1 MEGPYRD
8 LGAGF
13 ARLAG
18 AEGARRSP
26 SRIFSVEDALL
37 ELLRNSRDAG
47 ARSIYVASTL
57 RNRRYRTL
65 TVLDDGVGIPK
76 SHLDLV
82 FEPGVTTRHLAP
94 VARQNDHSSHG
105 AGLSLHHIK
114 NAAIDARIASDSD
127 PTSVTATFDTE
138 RIPERSLQS
147 ATRTSHSNLGA
158 TLLRFLEN
166 TPNTH
171 IYHAS
176 PARILAAL
184 IKSRIILN
192 KVVDGSE
199 NVKEV
204 GDSLGLGVSMR
215 TAQRIVSGELG
226 NTRPITSMVPVSHDE
241 FKPKKAGNISPEK
254 SGANIS
260 LGDGEIDE
268 IATILRRIVQARYLD
283 MGELRVES
291 RRGEISLKTHIFELE
306 DEYE

>member
-8 LGAGF
+8 IGAGF

-65 TVLDDGVGIPK
+65 TVLDDGTGMPK
-76 SHLDLV
+76 SHVDLV
-82 FEPGVTTRHLAP
+82 FEPGVTTRHLTP
-94 VARQNDHSSHG
+94 VLRQNDHSPHG

-114 NAAIDARIASDSD
+114 NAAVDARIASNSH
-127 PTSVTATFDTE
+127 PTSVTVTFDTGHT
-138 RIPERSLQS
+138 PERSLQS
-147 ATRTSHSNLGA
+147 ATRTSHSNLRA

-166 TPNTH
+166 TPNIH
-171 IYHAS
+171 IYHAP
-176 PARILAAL
+176 PARILATL
-184 IKSRIILN
+184 IKNRIIH
-192 KVVDGSE
+192 KRKIDRSE
-199 NVKEV
+199 DVKEV
-204 GDSLGLGVSMR
+204 GDSLGLGVSIR
-215 TAQRIVSGELG
+215 TAQRIVRGELG
-226 NTRPITSMVPVSHDE
+226 DARSITSMSPDSNGGS
-241 FKPKKAGNISPEK
+241 KSKAESKSPAK
-254 SGANIS
+254 SGVNIS
-260 LGDGEIDE
+260 LGNEEMDE

-291 RRGEISLKTHIFELE
+291 RQGEISLKTYIFELE